1 VTGRLPLAAKQM
13 PSELVIIVVGPML
26 VETAAISGRPSSKFS
41 PSPMPEELP
50 LVPFGIECREEE

>member
-1 VTGRLPLAAKQM
+1 M